1 MLVDTLEILDLVREK
16 RQLKLKGVL
25 TMPDH
30 QHVGGSKNSNINVK
44 RDNISK
50 PKKSSGDKKN
60 PPLYENFN
68 GETIK

>member
-1 MLVDTLEILDLVREK
+1 MYNNSHMERKYK
-16 RQLKLKGVL
+16 RIKFILKGVL
-25 TMPDH
+25 AMPDH

-50 PKKSSGDKKN
+50 PKKSEGNKKK

-68 GETIK
+68 GETLE

>member
-1 MLVDTLEILDLVREK
+1 MRLKNSKQILIR
-16 RQLKLKGVL
+16 KGVL
-25 TMPDH
+25 LMPDH

-50 PKKSSGDKKN
+50 PKKNKGDKKA

-68 GETIK
+68 GETIDE